1 MSDESERRIREM
13 IADRDQ
19 IVCKRLIFEL
29 ESEFPDVFFR
39 NGSRTFTGNNIIEK
53 IKEVYDDVRRENN

>member
-13 IADRDQ
+13 LADRDQ
-19 IVCKRLIFEL
+19 IICKRLIFEL

-39 NGSRTFTGNNIIEK
+39 NGAHTFTGNNIREK
-53 IKEVYDDVRRENN
+53 IQEVFEDVRRENQ